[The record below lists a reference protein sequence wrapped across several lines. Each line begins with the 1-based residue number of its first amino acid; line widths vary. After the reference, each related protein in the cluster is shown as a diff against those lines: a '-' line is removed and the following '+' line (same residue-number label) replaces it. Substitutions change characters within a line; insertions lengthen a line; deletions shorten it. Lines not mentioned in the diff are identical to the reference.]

1 MTDREPTGAQPSQGE
16 PQVKVQKTDDEWRAQ
31 LSEAEYRVLR
41 QAGTERPFSGEY
53 WDTSTPGTYR
63 CRGCGA
69 ALFTSEMKFDSGC
82 GWPSFDREVDGG
94 PIDRKPDDSLG
105 MRRVE
110 IVCRACEGHLGHVF
124 DDGPTE
130 TGERYCVNSASIT
143 LTPR

>member
-1 MTDREPTGAQPSQGE
+1 MSDDAR
-16 PQVKVQKTDDEWRAQ
+16 KVQKTDEEWRAQ
-31 LSEAEYRVLR
+31 LSPMEYHVLR

-63 CRGCGA
+63 CRGCGVD
-69 ALFTSEMKFDSGC
+69 LFTSEMKFDSGC
-82 GWPSFDREVDGG
+82 GWPSFDREVDGR
-94 PIDRKPDDSLG
+94 PIDRRPDDSHG

-110 IVCRACEGHLGHVF
+110 IVCRACGGHLGHVF

-143 LTPR
+143 LEPR